1 VVTCHLTQ
9 RGCVPSDS
17 SRDVAARW
25 RHRGGS
31 RRPSAVADAGSA
43 IVRLYAPFAPVPL
56 LAGARRRCE
65 RLLSELRSAISCGC
79 MGPLSS
85 FVRRLRGARLSTPL
99 VCDSRMRTYCITRVL
114 TCGRLCALR
123 VCVCVLRTH
132 HCCRGAVALL
142 NSAAR
147 GHVTAMA
154 CYAPAGCTISGVA
167 LCAGHLMRCDVM
179 CFGAKSRVP
188 RGVLRLFLRVAAWRG
203 RRRGRRSAARP
214 VSENITVACELRSRR
229 PAPWSRLRARRQLL
243 PAREVHE
250 LAGVKRHRWWP

>member
-1 VVTCHLTQ
+1 MSCVARSRVVVWGPCLRLFDDCVGLACQ
-9 RGCVPSDS
+9 RLSCVTVACALIVLRGSSRVGGCV
-17 SRDVAARW
+17 
-25 RHRGGS
+25 
-31 RRPSAVADAGSA
+31 
-43 IVRLYAPFAPVPL
+43 
-56 LAGARRRCE
+56 RCE
-65 RLLSELRSAISCGC
+65 
-79 MGPLSS
+79 
-85 FVRRLRGARLSTPL
+85 
-99 VCDSRMRTYCITRVL
+99 Y
-114 TCGRLCALR
+114 
-123 VCVCVLRTH
+123 VCVLRTH

-167 LCAGHLMRCDVM
+167 LRAGHLMRCDVM

>member
-1 VVTCHLTQ
+1 M
-9 RGCVPSDS
+9 
-17 SRDVAARW
+17 
-25 RHRGGS
+25 
-31 RRPSAVADAGSA
+31 
-43 IVRLYAPFAPVPL
+43 
-56 LAGARRRCE
+56 RCE
-65 RLLSELRSAISCGC
+65 
-79 MGPLSS
+79 
-85 FVRRLRGARLSTPL
+85 
-99 VCDSRMRTYCITRVL
+99 Y
-114 TCGRLCALR
+114 
-123 VCVCVLRTH
+123 VCVLRTH

-214 VSENITVACELRSRR
+214 VSENITVGASCV
-229 PAPWSRLRARRQLL
+229 PGA
-243 PAREVHE
+243 
-250 LAGVKRHRWWP
+250 RHRGLACAHGDSYFPHVKYTSWLG

>member
-1 VVTCHLTQ
+1 MVTCHLTQ

-85 FVRRLRGARLSTPL
+85 FVRRLRGARL
-99 VCDSRMRTYCITRVL
+99 CQ
-114 TCGRLCALR
+114 RLSCVTVACALIVLRGSSR
-123 VCVCVLRTH
+123 VGGCVRCEYVCVLRTH

-179 CFGAKSRVP
+179 CFGAKSRVC
-188 RGVLRLFLRVAAWRG
+188 
-203 RRRGRRSAARP
+203 AARGFAI
-214 VSENITVACELRSRR
+214 VFACCGVAGPTTGATISR
-229 PAPWSRLRARRQLL
+229 AACQ
-243 PAREVHE
+243 
-250 LAGVKRHRWWP
+250 